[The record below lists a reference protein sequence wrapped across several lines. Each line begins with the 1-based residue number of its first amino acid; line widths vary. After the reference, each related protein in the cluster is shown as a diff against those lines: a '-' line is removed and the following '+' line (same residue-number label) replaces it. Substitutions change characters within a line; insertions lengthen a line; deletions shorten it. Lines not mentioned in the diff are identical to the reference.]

1 MIYRNRKKLTILGL
15 ILTAVFLFYIF
26 EVYVPN
32 LGSATKLEQYVIQS
46 GKGTKGVAD
55 DLKKQGIIKSSFFF
69 RFYALVSYKYSKLQA
84 GKYDLSSDM
93 SISEIVNKMAL
104 GDISTYKITLL
115 EGWTIKDMSDYLEK
129 NNFYSSKDFI
139 DSTKKDWIQ
148 EFIFLKDKPKKL
160 DLEGYIFPDT
170 YQVHPDDNIDVLTEK
185 ALSNFDK
192 KLTPELKQE
201 ITKQKKTIF
210 QIVTMA
216 SIIEKEASNTEDRK
230 MISGILWKR
239 LKVGFPLQVD
249 ASVNF
254 ITGKSDSKV
263 AIKDT
268 KIDSPYNTYK
278 YAGLPLGPI
287 SNPGIDSILAAIYP
301 TDNPYW
307 YYLAADGTGQTIF
320 SETVEEHQAAIDKY
334 FR

>member
-46 GKGTKGVAD
+46 GKGTKGVGD
-55 DLKKQGIIKSSFFF
+55 DLK
-69 RFYALVSYKYSKLQA
+69 
-84 GKYDLSSDM
+84 
-93 SISEIVNKMAL
+93 
-104 GDISTYKITLL
+104 
-115 EGWTIKDMSDYLEK
+115 K

-148 EFIFLKDKPKKL
+148 EFIFLKDKLKKL

-210 QIVTMA
+210 QIITMA
-216 SIIEKEASNTEDRK
+216 SIIEIEASNTEDRK
-230 MISGILWKR
+230 MI
-239 LKVGFPLQVD
+239 
-249 ASVNF
+249 
-254 ITGKSDSKV
+254 
-263 AIKDT
+263 
-268 KIDSPYNTYK
+268 
-278 YAGLPLGPI
+278 
-287 SNPGIDSILAAIYP
+287 
-301 TDNPYW
+301 
-307 YYLAADGTGQTIF
+307 
-320 SETVEEHQAAIDKY
+320 
-334 FR
+334 